1 VSAHCTLL
9 ITKMNPCSRALKH
22 WKLFEQELLEIWG
35 NESGW
40 RESEK
45 KRDRDDRWQAFV
57 DFDNNV
63 RERPGFRNNKTGNP
77 SYDIFTLKPIA
88 GYAGDK
94 MLYKEEL
101 AR

>member
-1 VSAHCTLL
+1 MSAQSTPFVSKL
-9 ITKMNPCSRALKH
+9 NPCSH
-22 WKLFEQELLEIWG
+22 GPGCWILFKQELLDIWG

-45 KRDRDDRWQAFV
+45 KRDRDDRWQAFL
-57 DFDNNV
+57 DYDKNV
-63 RERPGFRNNKTGNP
+63 RERPGFRNNKTGCP
-77 SYDIFTLKPIA
+77 SYDIFTLKA
-88 GYAGDK
+88 SDGYEGNK